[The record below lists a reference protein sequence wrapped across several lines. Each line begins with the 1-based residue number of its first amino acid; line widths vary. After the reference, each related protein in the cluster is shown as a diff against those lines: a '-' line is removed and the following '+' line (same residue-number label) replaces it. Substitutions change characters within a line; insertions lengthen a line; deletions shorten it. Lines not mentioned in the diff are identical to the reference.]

1 MAINDDGTKLIV
13 YGGRLESN
21 AFTSELFILTIATGT
36 WAVGASSPLPRIY
49 SACTIAGDQLIVW
62 CGLTTLTEMAPK
74 EVMIYDMNSNTWV
87 EQYTPTAPYVNQTVP
102 PIPGAVEARP
112 STNATLSAVSPP
124 DSTVTEVAS
133 SGGDSAIGIIAGSVL
148 GVLGMCFIIFVVY
161 QQQRR
166 QGEQD
171 IGTGGREGG
180 ATDTREPQAII
191 PAGPKMNAVT
201 ASATALYSQNPQ
213 GSVYGSAGGYQDP
226 QSPHG
231 VQVADDIQVQLR
243 EFKQME
249 LREQLLILQEQAQPF
264 QPGSQYQQQQNQQQ
278 QYQQQVPAQHPVTM
292 GVSYYPATVGTVQ
305 ALPVTNSTVLEQYY
319 PAAFIGEL

>member
-1 MAINDDGTKLIV
+1 MAIM

-62 CGLTTLTEMAPK
+62 GGLVTLTQMAPK
-74 EVMIYDMNSNTWV
+74 EVMIYDMKSNTWV

-124 DSTVTEVAS
+124 GSTGTEVAS
-133 SGGDSAIGIIAGSVL
+133 SGGDSVIGIIAGSVL
-148 GVLGMCFIIFVVY
+148 GVLGMCFIIFVAY
-161 QQQRR
+161 QQRQR

-171 IGTGGREGG
+171 IGTGRREDG

-191 PAGPKMNAVT
+191 PTGPGMNA
-201 ASATALYSQNPQ
+201 ATTPATVLYSQNPQ

-231 VQVADDIQVQLR
+231 VQVADDIQVRLR

-249 LREQLLILQEQAQPF
+249 LREQLLTLEEQAQAF
-264 QPGSQYQQQQNQQQ
+264 QPGSQYQQQQ
-278 QYQQQVPAQHPVTM
+278 QYQQQVPVQYPVTM
-292 GVSYYPATVGTVQ
+292 GVSHYPATVGTVQ
-305 ALPVTNSTVLEQYY
+305 ALPVTNSSAMEQYY